1 LRAESS
7 TAPSSRVLASA
18 LVLQAAN
25 PSVLVVVV
33 AVDINIQNKAE
44 SCVPPYGEPVDPPPE
59 DSR

>member
-1 LRAESS
+1 M
-7 TAPSSRVLASA
+7 APSSRVLASA